1 MMQSLPCYTR
11 CAWLSTDRSMATV
24 LLPGRLQ
31 APAGLL
37 SKAVCGQVAAGWE
50 IDCQEKQGV
59 LITSC
64 WLWRAKT
71 LFRKMAAVSAEDA
84 RNKRIRS

>member
-1 MMQSLPCYTR
+1 MLPE
-11 CAWLSTDRSMATV
+11 M
-24 LLPGRLQ
+24 LP
-31 APAGLL
+31 APSRLL
-37 SKAVCGQVAAGWE
+37 SQVMGGQVAAGWE
-50 IDCQEKQGV
+50 IACLEMQRV

-84 RNKRIRS
+84 RNKRIRYRRLM